1 MATTRVRRWLTL
13 ELLEARLPLSTTH
26 AVHIAMSAQH
36 ESKESAI
43 ATTIPPGST
52 LTVLNEF
59 TKYYPSVAGEPNY
72 NPAFDLNHN
81 GQIGQTDGRIL
92 LHSLP
97 PLSPKIPLTLSV
109 ALAPP
114 DQVHGHVPTNLG
126 GVTYSQDPTVV
137 GHTTPGALIFTGTG
151 TLDLKLRGPAVVA
164 DAKGNFSIKVKMSD
178 GLNELDL
185 QAVDPYGQQTL
196 RAFPILWLGF
206 AKYESEHPKND

>member
-1 MATTRVRRWLTL
+1 
-13 ELLEARLPLSTTH
+13 
-26 AVHIAMSAQH
+26 MSAHH

-59 TKYYPSVAGEPNY
+59 TKFYPSVAGEPNF
-72 NPAFDLNHN
+72 NPAFDVNHN
-81 GQIGQTDGRIL
+81 GQIGQSDGRIL
-92 LHSLP
+92 LHALP
-97 PLSPKIPLTLSV
+97 PLSPKIPLTLNV

-126 GVTYSQDPTVV
+126 GVTYSQEPTVV

-164 DAKGNFSIKVKMSD
+164 NAQGNFSIKVKMSD
-178 GLNELDL
+178 GINELDL

-196 RAFPILWLGF
+196 RGFPILWLGF
-206 AKYESEHPKND
+206 AKYENEHPTND